1 MPAHD
6 SSSDRYLSDLY
17 TDNRGWLQRWLQRK
31 SGCSERAADLMQDT
45 FVRFITRPNPE
56 PPRDAQATLMAIAK
70 NLLVDHWRRAR
81 LEQAYLDAL
90 ASRPEAVATGPEERH
105 LIIETLLQVERLLDG
120 LPAVAKQA
128 FLMSQLDGMKQA
140 EIASALSIS
149 ISSVK
154 RYLTQALTQCYF
166 AELS

>member
-81 LEQAYLDAL
+81 LEQAYLM
-90 ASRPEAVATGPEERH
+90 RWPVAPR
-105 LIIETLLQVERLLDG
+105 RLHPG
-120 LPAVAKQA
+120 RKNA
-128 FLMSQLDGMKQA
+128 
-140 EIASALSIS
+140 I
-149 ISSVK
+149 
-154 RYLTQALTQCYF
+154 
-166 AELS
+166 

>member
-1 MPAHD
+1 M
-6 SSSDRYLSDLY
+6 
-17 TDNRGWLQRWLQRK
+17 
-31 SGCSERAADLMQDT
+31 
-45 FVRFITRPNPE
+45 
-56 PPRDAQATLMAIAK
+56 
-70 NLLVDHWRRAR
+70 
-81 LEQAYLDAL
+81 
-90 ASRPEAVATGPEERH
+90 ASRPEAVAPGPEERH